1 MSLLTHCGGRVVD
14 VQELESI
21 ELPQTTRTY
30 QPLPYTDF
38 IDMVKEAGNKS
49 LAGYDLANESYAVS
63 KNNKKMFGVL
73 TYEYSYRDSS
83 APDASG
89 TLFWPTTNN
98 LVPSGLKWIEV
109 GPVSAVPPLNWKD
122 ED

>member
-38 IDMVKEAGNKS
+38 IDMVKEAGNKR
-49 LAGYDLANESYAVS
+49 LAGYDLTNESYAVS
-63 KNNKKMFGVL
+63 KNNKKRRSHKQWKRL
-73 TYEYSYRDSS
+73 YNIAKYTEAYRES
-83 APDASG
+83 P
-89 TLFWPTTNN
+89 
-98 LVPSGLKWIEV
+98 KRKE
-109 GPVSAVPPLNWKD
+109 K
-122 ED
+122 E